1 VSSRLRAYRSIGV
14 ALVGL
19 STLLTAWAISS
30 PPRSTP
36 DEILH
41 IANIWCAEELDSRA
55 CLEKS
60 LNESGELIGT
70 FGYSPPSCFW
80 RKPTLPANC
89 GESTGESSSFFL
101 LQSGSYYHPGFQ
113 KVMHQFVDNDG
124 PISILRMKLFNV
136 SIFAA
141 LSLIVLL
148 YLPVVLARSWLTA
161 LAVTVSPFSIWLIAS
176 INPSGWGI
184 TGVAMVWVL
193 LTFVIFQ
200 VRSQR
205 GIRSVSHLPMAAAVI
220 GLLVATF
227 MSFQARRDVML
238 FALVVTAVTVF
249 FEVITPLLGRVSTR
263 PKRMAIAVGS
273 PVVLVVVGL
282 AAQRGVFG
290 FALRSDLQALSPD
303 GPTVSVWFT
312 NWITH
317 FPAVFLDAYGAAGL
331 GENDIGISKLVMIV
345 SIVVVGG
352 VVMFASQH
360 GSMRQLSSA
369 VLIAFSFVA
378 ILWFASIELDLY
390 NVPGRYVMPMF
401 PVIIGT
407 YVYYSRSSVQFF
419 DVLRLRYIA
428 IGLLGIANALGLYAV
443 IERYSA
449 GSSAGIRV
457 IPVRFDEWWWS
468 FLPVGPNGV
477 VVLGSV
483 GWVVFLVY
491 AFRYL
496 DERKERE
503 VA

>member
-1 VSSRLRAYRSIGV
+1 MRKKSHSVVIAV
-14 ALVGL
+14 VGL
-19 STLLTAWAISS
+19 MTALAGWAVSS
-30 PPRSTP
+30 PPLSTP

-41 IANIWCAEELDSRA
+41 IANIWCANEPDGEECID
-55 CLEKS
+55 KS
-60 LNESGELIGT
+60 NNKDGELIGT
-70 FGYSPPSCFW
+70 FGYAVQSCFW

-89 GESTGESSSFFL
+89 GESTGESSSFL
-101 LQSGSYYHPGFQ
+101 LYQSGTYYHPGFQ
-113 KVMHQFVDNDG
+113 KVMHQFVGKDG
-124 PISILRMKLFNV
+124 PLSILRMKLFNV
-136 SIFAA
+136 SVFAA
-141 LSLIVLL
+141 LSLFVLL
-148 YLPVVLARSWLTA
+148 CLPLVLARSWLTA

-193 LTFVIFQ
+193 LTFVILQ

-205 GIRSVSHLPMAAAVI
+205 GIRPVSHLPMAAAVI

-249 FEVITPLLGRVSTR
+249 FEVITPLLGRASTR
-263 PKRMAIAVGS
+263 TKRIAIAVGF

-282 AAQRGVFG
+282 AAHQGVLG

-345 SIVVVGG
+345 SMVVVGG
-352 VVMFASQH
+352 IVMFASQQ

-369 VLIAFSFVA
+369 VLLTFSFVA

-390 NVPGRYVMPMF
+390 NVPGRYVMPLF

-407 YVYYSRSSVQFF
+407 YVYYSRSSVQLF
-419 DVLRLRYIA
+419 DILRLRYIA

-491 AFRYL
+491 AFRLL
-496 DERKERE
+496 DERKEWE
-503 VA
+503 VTR